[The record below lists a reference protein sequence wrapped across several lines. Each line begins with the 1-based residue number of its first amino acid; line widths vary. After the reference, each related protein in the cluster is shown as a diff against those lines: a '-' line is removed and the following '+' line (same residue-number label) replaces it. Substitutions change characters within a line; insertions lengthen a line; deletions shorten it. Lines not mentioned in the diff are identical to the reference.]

1 METLTATDFTAT
13 HDERS
18 AGPHVGGG
26 RHRQDRPPGGRPAP
40 RPGAAGS
47 RWFALGRAALRLGR
61 PRDLGARRRGRDR
74 RVRLL
79 LPRSRRARRGRGR
92 RGGGTAGSGGGC
104 AAAQCVPR
112 PGGRGGPAG
121 RAGRPPRLPRPR
133 WGGWGLGWAA
143 LLPGLLLA

>member
-26 RHRQDRPPGGRPAP
+26 QHRQDRPPGGRPAP

-47 RWFALGRAALRLGR
+47 GWLALGRAAPRLGR
-61 PRDLGARRRGRDR
+61 PPALGARRRGRDR

-92 RGGGTAGSGGGC
+92 RGGGTAGGGGGG
-104 AAAQCVPR
+104 AAAPAALR
-112 PGGRGGPAG
+112 AGGGR
-121 RAGRPPRLPRPR
+121 
-133 WGGWGLGWAA
+133 
-143 LLPGLLLA
+143 